1 VARFSE
7 EEVSL
12 LFELVGGEIY
22 EVQDSHIIQEI
33 PEYLPFLHVLQ
44 EKTGKIPRKT
54 LYGGLND

>member
-1 VARFSE
+1 MARFSE

-44 EKTGKIPRKT
+44 EKLAKYHEKHYMG
-54 LYGGLND
+54 D